1 MKIFKFLKPY
11 WPWALMAALFMVGEV
26 IFDLLLPQIMSKIV
40 DEGVLSNYLA
50 NEKIR
55 IVVRYGIIMLIY
67 LVVGGFCGV
76 SSGVCASTASNSF
89 GNDVRK
95 SLFKKVTNLS
105 YEQTDKFSTG
115 SLVTR
120 ITNDVTQVQNF
131 VAMSVRM
138 FVRTIFLF
146 FGGIVMMYITDKSFA
161 LVLAVILPIQVIIM
175 LLFLRK
181 ATPVFKVVQG
191 KIDKVNSVVQENVG
205 GVRVVKAYVKED
217 YESNRFND
225 ANVDLSLTT
234 LKVQKILAL
243 IGPILTI
250 ILNVIVVAII
260 YIGGYKIQNV
270 NINLLDTDPNY
281 MTVGKVMAGLT
292 YIMQVLMGVMQMA
305 MIAASI
311 TRAKVSINR
320 INEVLDSD
328 PVITSSVSEG
338 TVYPIKKENDGTIE
352 FKNVSFSYPN
362 SSGQKVVDNLNLK
375 INKGEKL
382 AILGATG
389 SGKSSIV
396 NLIPRFYDVNS
407 GEVLVDG
414 INVKDY
420 NLKDLRSKISMIL
433 QSTEIFSGSI
443 EENVRWGKDD
453 ATFEEIQKA
462 VDIAQVRD
470 YIESNYSDGYQH
482 EVGERGNNLSGGQ
495 KQRVSIARGLVRHPK
510 FIVFDDSTSALDLAT
525 EARLHKAL
533 KENMDSATVIIIAQR
548 VASAKNCDR
557 IAVIDNGK
565 LVACDTHEKLIES
578 CAIYQDIYN
587 SQLKR
592 GDGNE

>member
-495 KQRVSIARGLVRHPK
+495 KQRVSIARGLVRRPK
-510 FIVFDDSTSALDLAT
+510 FIIFDDSTSALDLAT

>member
-146 FGGIVMMYITDKSFA
+146 FGGIIMMYITDKSFA

-565 LVACDTHEKLIES
+565 LVACDTHEKLMES

>member
-533 KENMDSATVIIIAQR
+533 KENMQDATVIIIAQR

-565 LVACDTHEKLIES
+565 LVACDTHEKLMES